1 LWLQVAAGSYQNLWS
16 EDQKMPRPRKGTE
29 EVWYDTFAGWPEED
43 REAALK
49 VLTHLHRA
57 LSRARIAAPDF
68 ANEALILTDPD
79 PELASAE
86 EVATLRRKQ

>member
-1 LWLQVAAGSYQNLWS
+1 
-16 EDQKMPRPRKGTE
+16 MPRPRKGTE

-57 LSRARIAAPDF
+57 LSRARIAAPAQAAADPDF